1 MAKQVKALLLLTG
14 TVLFW
19 GSSFAVTKDTYA
31 ELSPMAVMSLRML
44 IASLAFLPF
53 WWRLP
58 RPQYRRGD
66 AKLLALSMAFIPC
79 AYFLLESLAMLYT
92 TSSQAGVISAT
103 VPLIVAL
110 GAWLL
115 FRERLTWQQ
124 GVGVAVSIT
133 MVVVLAMTGTSQAS
147 APMPWLGN
155 LLELGAMVAAAGS
168 MLTIKQLSS
177 RYHPWFLT
185 GLQAA
190 SGAVF
195 FTVMAAATGGWPSLG
210 GLSVPVMLELAYL
223 GVFPGL
229 LAFGLYNSALKMMP
243 ATSAALAINLIPVV
257 AVLTGWLLLGE
268 SLTVVQ
274 LLACALI
281 IAAVVFAE
289 VSSATGDKTTLGE
302 SDTPVTAVPD
312 TAPAATMATV
322 DPASA
327 RVDEPRGVQR

>member
-1 MAKQVKALLLLTG
+1 MAKQAKALLLLAG
-14 TVLFW
+14 SVLFW

-31 ELSPMAVMSLRML
+31 EVSPMAVMSLRML

-133 MVVVLAMTGTSQAS
+133 MVVVLAMTGASQAS

-155 LLELGAMVAAAGS
+155 LMELGAMVAAAGS

-195 FTVMAAATGGWPSLG
+195 FTVLAATTGGWPDLG

-243 ATSAALAINLIPVV
+243 ATSAALAINMVPVV

-268 SLTVVQ
+268 SLTIIQ

-289 VSSATGDKTTLGE
+289 ATSADAGKTVVAE
-302 SDTPVTAVPD
+302 SDTPIAAVADATGP
-312 TAPAATMATV
+312 ATMATV
-322 DPASA
+322 DPMSAS
-327 RVDEPRGVQR
+327 VDEPRGVQR

>member
-1 MAKQVKALLLLTG
+1 MAKQAKALLLLAG

-31 ELSPMAVMSLRML
+31 ELSPMAVMSLRMI

-124 GVGVAVSIT
+124 GVGVTVSIT
-133 MVVVLAMTGTSQAS
+133 MVVLLAMSGASQAS

-168 MLTIKQLSS
+168 MLSIKQLSS

-195 FTVMAAATGGWPSLG
+195 FTVLAAATGGWPNLG

-243 ATSAALAINLIPVV
+243 ATTAALAINLIPVV

-274 LLACALI
+274 LLACGLI

-289 VSSATGDKTTLGE
+289 ATSSTGE
-302 SDTPVTAVPD
+302 PTAVADTDALTAAAAD
-312 TAPAATMATV
+312 TAPPETMAPA

-327 RVDEPRGVQR
+327 SVDEPRGVQR